1 MSTNYQLTLDRLFA
15 GQPVAIPRQ
24 ELEAASRKTDPESS
38 RRAAREIEQSGVLKG
53 QRKICLELVNQYPGR
68 ASRELSQLGT
78 LDRYQLARR
87 LPEMVKENHLRVT
100 QEGSEDQR
108 WWVKT

>member
-1 MSTNYQLTLDRLFA
+1 MSASLPLFDSIFA

-38 RRAAREIEQSGVLKG
+38 KRAAREIERSGALKG
-53 QRKICLELVNQYPGR
+53 QRKICLDLVTRYPGKT
-68 ASRELSQLGT
+68 SKELATLGS
-78 LDRYQLARR
+78 LDRYQIARR
-87 LPEMVKENHLRVT
+87 LPELAKMKHLRVT

>member
-24 ELEAASRKTDPESS
+24 ELEAASRKHDPLSS
-38 RRAAREIEQSGVLKG
+38 KRAAREIQRSGALKG
-53 QRKICLELVNQYPGR
+53 QRLIALRLVEQYPGR
-68 ASRELSQLGT
+68 SSKELAQLGS

-87 LPEMVKENHLRVT
+87 LPELAKMNHLRVT

-108 WWVKT
+108 WWVK

>member
-1 MSTNYQLTLDRLFA
+1 MSASLPLFDSIFA

-24 ELEAASRKTDPESS
+24 ELEAASRKHDPESS
-38 RRAAREIEQSGVLKG
+38 KRAAREIESSGALKG
-53 QRKICLELVNQYPGR
+53 QRLIALRLVEQYPGR
-68 ASRELSQLGT
+68 SSKELAQLGT

-108 WWVKT
+108 WWLK